1 MTEVSGGVQ
10 PNARHHRVGFDLLK
24 FLLALLVVA
33 RHAVQGAYPASSA
46 AWLFVV
52 EWLSNLAVPC
62 FFIIS
67 GSLLFGRAD
76 VTAATV
82 KKYLRRILRLYA
94 LWSLL
99 YLPFTVY
106 GWLSGGRPM
115 WENLLQYAQQLVFAS
130 DIVQLWY
137 LPALFFA
144 VAALALLLK
153 LGISRRAILLM
164 AFVLLLIGAIGDSPA
179 LLARFPDAERFFNAY
194 NAVFLTTRN
203 GLFYGLFYTAL
214 GMRLG
219 QTAARCRTAVLA
231 AIFAVSL
238 AVMFVEAS
246 VLHSV
251 NMLVSAV
258 PAAWALVR
266 LCERVPAIINRG
278 WAVLLRMA
286 SSLIYYDHI
295 LAVIA
300 LTLLWRL
307 IGVSP
312 NGEAAV
318 LAAVTVSA
326 LVSLAAVAL
335 SRRRAFRWLRA
346 FV

>member
-1 MTEVSGGVQ
+1 MTEASGGVQ
-10 PNARHHRVGFDLLK
+10 PNARHHIVGFDLLK

-76 VTAATV
+76 VSAATV
-82 KKYLRRILRLYA
+82 KKYLWRILRLYA

-99 YLPFTVY
+99 YLPVTVY
-106 GWLSGGRPM
+106 GWLTGGRPM
-115 WENLLQYAQQLVFAS
+115 WENLLRYAQQFVFAS

-144 VAALALLLK
+144 VAALALLLR
-153 LGISRRAILLM
+153 LGLSRRAILLM
-164 AFVLLLIGAIGDSPA
+164 AFVLLLIGAFCDNTA
-179 LLARFPDAERFFNAY
+179 LMTRFPVAERLLHAY

-214 GMRLG
+214 GVRLG
-219 QTAARCRTAVLA
+219 QTAARCRTALLA
-231 AIFAVSL
+231 AILAVSL
-238 AVMFVEAS
+238 AAMLMEAT

-266 LCERVPAIINRG
+266 LCERVPAIINQGR
-278 WAVLLRMA
+278 AVLLRMA

-295 LAVIA
+295 LILLA

-307 IGVSP
+307 MGVSP
-312 NGEAAV
+312 NGVAAV

-346 FV
+346 FI